1 MAMDVS
7 HQPASTTSFE
17 RPDGTPAPQVNNGIW
32 VKRLLLI
39 GGVLGLMAAL
49 GAVIPSVF
57 SSAEPGPQLM
67 YTVVPSDLKVT
78 ITEQG
83 TLESSDNTEIK
94 NKVRGHNTVTWVI
107 PSGSVVKAGDEL
119 VRLDTKVIE
128 ETVSEQRTKV
138 FEATATLKETEADL
152 AGAQINLDAYLD
164 GRYRGRLKRSQTS
177 VSIAE
182 ANLRSAETM
191 LDKSR
196 GLFNKGY
203 ITELELEGNELTV
216 TQAKLQLQ
224 VAETELD
231 VLERYTKQMDLEG
244 MRGNLTYRQG
254 KLKADQAGLK
264 MTESRRD
271 RALKELEQCVVRA
284 EKDGLVIYPTAAAW
298 KDTPDITEGATVA
311 REQVLLIMPDL
322 SKMQIKV
329 GIHESVIDRLSPGL
343 KARVTLPGR
352 LLNSKVSS
360 VATIT
365 RPAGWWTGNVVKYD
379 TIIALPPAAGLKP
392 GMSAEVEIVLAV
404 HEDVLT
410 VPVAAVVESDAGS
423 FCWLNTPAGV
433 QRRPIQLGD
442 NNDAFVIVTAGL
454 KEGDQVVLNPAGFTD
469 EEEDDRLKKF
479 QDKQDEEANAQET
492 DPAQETTVK
501 GD

>member
-7 HQPASTTSFE
+7 PDPLTSG
-17 RPDGTPAPQVNNGIW
+17 PLNHPGTSPSGRVNSGSW

-39 GGVLGLMAAL
+39 GGALGIVAAL
-49 GAVIPSVF
+49 GTVIPNMFAAPES
-57 SSAEPGPQLM
+57 GPQLM
-67 YTVVPSDLKVT
+67 YTVARSDLTVT
-78 ITEQG
+78 IMEQG
-83 TLESSDNTEIK
+83 TLESSDNLEIK
-94 NKVRGHNTVTWVI
+94 NKVRGSNTVTWVI

-128 ETVSEQRTKV
+128 ETVSEQKTKV

-164 GRYRGRLKRSQTS
+164 GRYRGRLKRSQTG
-177 VSIAE
+177 VTIAE
-182 ANLRSAETM
+182 SNLRSAETM
-191 LDKSR
+191 LAKSR

-203 ITELELEGNELTV
+203 ITELELQGNELTV

-224 VAETELD
+224 VAKTELD

-271 RALKELEQCVVRA
+271 RALRELEQCVVRA

-298 KDTPDITEGATVA
+298 KDTPDITEGAIVA

-329 GIHESVIDRLSPGL
+329 GVHESMIDRLTPGL
-343 KARVTLPGR
+343 EARVTLPGR
-352 LLNSKVSS
+352 VLDSKVSS
-360 VATIT
+360 VASIT

-379 TIIALPPAAGLKP
+379 TIIELPPAVGLKP
-392 GMSAEVEIVLAV
+392 GMSAEVEIVIAR
-404 HEDVLT
+404 HENVLT
-410 VPVAAVVESDAGS
+410 VPVAAVVETDAGS
-423 FCWLNTPAGV
+423 YVWIKAASGM
-433 QRRPIQLGD
+433 QRRPIKIGD
-442 NNDAFVIVTAGL
+442 NNDSFAIVTAGL
-454 KEGDQVVLNPAGFTD
+454 KEGDQVILNPASFAS
-469 EEEDDRLKKF
+469 EEEDDPLKKY
-479 QDKQDEEANAQET
+479 QDKQDEETQTQET
-492 DPAQETTVK
+492 DPADDTSSATS
-501 GD
+501 